1 MAVLILSN
9 LCIILI
15 FNLNIITMKKS
26 IFLFLSALAV
36 TFYGCSSDDDG
47 TETVVQAAF
56 VNQAVN
62 LTAAQTPVNIA
73 FSSPTTSAGTIT
85 VTLEPT
91 NVVYGT
97 DFTTTP
103 VATGTTVTVPYSA
116 GATTASFSFF
126 KLIDATE
133 GQAKN
138 VKFTISVISQTGIEI
153 PAATNFVQLNFNEVA
168 VSTNTTIAENGGNR
182 FPNAV
187 YVDLSSGAE
196 TAVSRIGWELGFY
209 SGTDF
214 RVVLNTSVN
223 RLAVKQLATTN
234 IDEVQ
239 VADANVTTGNYD
251 PAGVAYIDNPY
262 GNLSSS
268 TDRPIA
274 TAIAPVSATDSDNK
288 VYLVN
293 LGQDI
298 AATAATGT
306 SAALTGTD
314 RGWKKIRILRSG
326 SDYKLQYANIDATTH
341 SEIII
346 SKNTAYNHTFF
357 SLVNGATVT
366 NAEPQKDKWDI
377 ILTPFMNYTSLTGQV
392 GGPDVSYFFGD
403 FVITNSLAGT
413 RAYEVLTSSVT
424 YANFALANVTTAN
437 FETAAAADR
446 RAIGA
451 NWRST
456 VPLAVKADRFYVVR
470 DVAGNIY
477 KVKFN
482 SLLSTASERGT
493 TTFEYVKLN

>member
-1 MAVLILSN
+1 
-9 LCIILI
+9 
-15 FNLNIITMKKS
+15 MKKS
-26 IFLFLSALAV
+26 VFLFLSALAV

-103 VATGTTVTVPYSA
+103 AATGTTVTIPYTA
-116 GATTASFSFF
+116 GATTASFSFA

-138 VKFTISVISQTGIEI
+138 VKFTISVISQAGIEI
-153 PAATNFVQLNFNEVA
+153 PTATNFVQLNFNEVA

-182 FPNAV
+182 VPNAV
-187 YVDLSSGAE
+187 YVDFSSGAE
-196 TAVSRIGWELGFY
+196 TAVSRVGWELGFY
-209 SGTDF
+209 SGSDF
-214 RVVLNTSVN
+214 RVVLNSAVN
-223 RLAVKQLATTN
+223 KLAVKQLATTN

-251 PAGVAYIDNPY
+251 PAGVGYIDNPS
-262 GNLSSS
+262 GNLSGTS
-268 TDRPIA
+268 IA
-274 TAIAPVSATDSDNK
+274 AISATDSDNK

-293 LGQDI
+293 LGQE
-298 AATAATGT
+298 AATTAATGT
-306 SAALTGTD
+306 STALTGAD

-341 SEIII
+341 TEVII
-346 SKNTAYNHTFF
+346 SKNTAYNHSFF

-366 NAEPQKDKWDI
+366 TAEPQKDKWDI
-377 ILTPFMNYTSLTGQV
+377 VLKPFMNYTELSPGQN
-392 GGPDVSYFFGD
+392 VSYFFGD

-413 RAYEVLTSSVT
+413 RAYEVLTSSVA

-437 FETAAAADR
+437 FETTAAADR
-446 RAIGA
+446 RAIGS

-456 VPLAVKADRFYVVR
+456 VPLAVKTDRFYVVK

-477 KVKFN
+477 KLKFT